1 MIKIMRASKTLEL
14 TSSPVWSWFCVMKD
28 DCLPPTGVKPS
39 VRDEGDEAMDDG
51 MRVKIEPCAK
61 RVRVYLG
68 GKIIVDSIR
77 SKLVWEVPHYPA
89 YYFPMAEV
97 SMNSLLES
105 DRTERSSTR
114 GEARYF
120 NVRGGNRLVANS
132 AWHYPQSPI
141 LEIRG
146 HVRFEWD
153 RITAP
158 ATSKFRSTV

>member
-1 MIKIMRASKTLEL
+1 MN
-14 TSSPVWSWFCVMKD
+14 D
-28 DCLPPTGVKPS
+28 
-39 VRDEGDEAMDDG
+39 
-51 MRVKIEPCAK
+51 VKIEHCAK

-89 YYFPMAEV
+89 YYFPMADV
-97 SMNSLLES
+97 SMDCLLES
-105 DRTERSSTR
+105 DHTDRSSTR

-141 LEIRG
+141 FEIRG
-146 HVRFEWD
+146 GTCVSNGIGWTPGSRKKRRFSST
-153 RITAP
+153 RTIHISASIFCTAP
-158 ATSKFRSTV
+158 ATSKFCSTA

>member
-1 MIKIMRASKTLEL
+1 
-14 TSSPVWSWFCVMKD
+14 MKD

-39 VRDEGDEAMDDG
+39 ARGEGDEAMDDG

-68 GKIIVDSIR
+68 GKVIVDSIR

-97 SMNSLLES
+97 STNSLLES

-120 NVRGGNRLVANS
+120 NVCGGNRLVRLLACQHNWS
-132 AWHYPQSPI
+132 RRMD
-141 LEIRG
+141 EIFKG
-146 HVRFEWD
+146 KMDTE
-153 RITAP
+153 P
-158 ATSKFRSTV
+158 ALRVAEVSIIPPEH

>member
-1 MIKIMRASKTLEL
+1 
-14 TSSPVWSWFCVMKD
+14 
-28 DCLPPTGVKPS
+28 
-39 VRDEGDEAMDDG
+39 MDD
-51 MRVKIEPCAK
+51 VKIEHCAK

-77 SKLVWEVPHYPA
+77 SKLVWEVQHYPA
-89 YYFPMAEV
+89 YYFPMADV
-97 SMNSLLES
+97 SMDCLLES
-105 DRTERSSTR
+105 DHCELSSTR
-114 GEARYF
+114 GLARYF

-141 LEIRG
+141 FEIQG

-153 RITAP
+153 RMDAWFEEEEEVSSTRTTHISASTFCTAP